1 MDAQVANAPRASAT
15 LKNVDQDQIKA
26 HRIARLKA
34 LIDSFGG
41 NLSAVGRALG
51 YQDGV
56 FVRQMRDG
64 VRAISEKTIHKIE
77 ALPGRAGWFSSSA
90 VAAEPAAEPAHADL
104 LAAIEL
110 IAAQLADADDMARD
124 AAAPI
129 LAKLAHSPGEAARAA
144 QMLERVLGVTTAPP
158 TTESANVPIESKQEA
173 PKQQPARERTA
184 AEKEA
189 TRQALLNMDES
200 RKRRAAE
207 KQRRSK

>member
-1 MDAQVANAPRASAT
+1 M
-15 LKNVDQDQIKA
+15 DQDQIKA

-77 ALPGRAGWFSSSA
+77 ALPGRAGWFTSPTASA
-90 VAAEPAAEPAHADL
+90 PTAPAQTDL

-110 IAAQLADADDMARD
+110 IAAQLAGADDMARD

-129 LAKLAHSPGEAARAA
+129 LAKLAHSPGDAARAA
-144 QMLERVLGVTTAPP
+144 QMLERVLGTTTPQPVA
-158 TTESANVPIESKQEA
+158 ESANAPIESGQAA
-173 PKQQPARERTA
+173 PKQEPTRERTA
-184 AEKEA
+184 ADKEA
-189 TRQALLNMDES
+189 TRQALLDLERKS
-200 RKRRAAE
+200 RRIAQQ
-207 KQRRSK
+207 QRRTK